1 MAVAACGGAVELAT
15 TSQGLGPRPPA
26 PPASPRPAATNVW
39 SYYYILYTM
48 YRV

>member
-15 TSQGLGPRPPA
+15 TSQGLGPRPH
-26 PPASPRPAATNVW
+26 PPSPRPAATNVW

>member
-26 PPASPRPAATNVW
+26 SPRPAATNVW

>member
-1 MAVAACGGAVELAT
+1 MAVAECRWRGGA
-15 TSQGLGPRPPA
+15 SDHQPSWGLGPR